1 MVKSKKRAKELAE
14 RLTGKAV
21 SASLKWEGSES
32 WTIDKFTK
40 HWRETMDHYRI
51 DVPTKDLK
59 LKVIKWMSE
68 NGFSKEDINIYKKS
82 KDWRTCSTV
91 GATAANILNGMPA
104 VREDFNNGKNS
115 NEYLVNSV
123 KAIISDSKN
132 DVDSEEAPATTEKNQ
147 PSIQDRIRETS
158 LRMTDDIED
167 AIEIFQNTPDSFDP
181 KAFKV
186 LNLLKAK
193 EAKAAHARV
202 IRDFYSK
209 DLNELEEAFEGNDEQ
224 LVEGYSHLSKTQFK
238 NIITFYKE
246 VIDSCSMLMQE
257 SKVNRAPR
265 AKKMQPKEKI
275 VGKMKYLKQHEP
287 LKLVS
292 INPTDIIGAKELWVY
307 NIKSRKL
314 GRYVTDEFDEL
325 TVKGTTIVNYSESL
339 SIQKTLRKPEEK
351 LSEFRSAGKVQLR
364 KFLEDINTT
373 DTKLNGR
380 INEDTVLL
388 KVL

>member
-1 MVKSKKRAKELAE
+1 MS
-14 RLTGKAV
+14 GKVV
-21 SASLKWEGSES
+21 SASLKWDGSES
-32 WTIDKFTK
+32 WPIEKFKK
-40 HWRETMDHYRI
+40 HWWQTMEHYRI
-51 DVPTKDLK
+51 DVSTKDLK
-59 LKVIKWMSE
+59 LKVIKWMSD
-68 NGFSKEDINIYKKS
+68 NGFSKEDINTYKKS
-82 KDWRTCSTV
+82 KDWRTNNTV
-91 GATAANILNGMPA
+91 GAMAANILNGMPA

-115 NEYLVNSV
+115 NEFLLNSV

-132 DVDSEEAPATTEKNQ
+132 DVESDETLPTVEKNQ

-158 LRMTDDIED
+158 LRMTEDIED
-167 AIEIFQNTPDSFDP
+167 AIEIFQNTPDNFDP

-238 NIITFYKE
+238 NIITFYRE
-246 VIDSCSMLMQE
+246 VIDSCNMLMQE
-257 SKVNRAPR
+257 SKINRAPR

-292 INPTDIIGAKELWVY
+292 INPTDIIGAKELWIY

-314 GRYVTDEFDEL
+314 GKYVAGEFDEL
-325 TVKGTTIVNYSESL
+325 SVKGTTILNYSESL
-339 SIQKTLRKPEEK
+339 SVQKTLRKPEEK
-351 LSEFRSAGKVQLR
+351 LSEFKSAGKVQLR